1 MTPEEARKTHSEV
14 DSLFN
19 LIEKY
24 HIELNLLPSKQW
36 FSDISFREIEFRSAD
51 YSCIIPVDD
60 EYNDANSSN
69 PPILLQLVLH
79 MCYEFE
85 DCEDF
90 LVWSKAYS
98 LVDASDPDVLDLYR
112 TLGNVVP
119 KILDIIGREEAGVSD
134 FDWELDAGAAQA
146 LRKLAK

>member
-1 MTPEEARKTHSEV
+1 MTSEEVRKTHPEI

-36 FSDISFREIEFRSAD
+36 FSDISFREIEFTSMD

-60 EYNDANSSN
+60 EYNDAKSSI
-69 PPILLQLVLH
+69 PPILLQLILF
-79 MCYEFE
+79 MCYEYE

-90 LVWSKAYS
+90 LAWSKAYS
-98 LVDASDPDVLDLYR
+98 LNASDSDVFDLYR

-119 KILDIIGREEAGVSD
+119 EILDIIGREEVGVSR